1 MSEFF
6 EQAAIAWDQDPGR
19 VRMAKTIADAMI
31 RTLQPDGTE
40 VVLDYG
46 TGTGLIALQ
55 LRPHV
60 QRIVAVDSAKNM
72 LAFLHQKL
80 ATEGI
85 TSVEP
90 REWSV
95 GKETR
100 DLPRTR
106 PVRWKHIWFQKG

>member
-1 MSEFF
+1 
-6 EQAAIAWDQDPGR
+6 
-19 VRMAKTIADAMI
+19 MAKTIADAMI

-100 DLPRTR
+100 DLPRFDIIVSSMTLH
-106 PVRWKHIWFQKG
+106 HIRDTAAARAFYSLFLQCRRN